1 MYYRDRG
8 ACFEVCVCGG
18 RRGGGQDSTGA
29 IPRRQAGFYPVI
41 FYYPLKKWGGHAPPC
56 SAVPVFL
63 HAQERIRNSELIA
76 SVHKI
81 N

>member
-1 MYYRDRG
+1 
-8 ACFEVCVCGG
+8 VCVCVWGGGGGGGGG
-18 RRGGGQDSTGA
+18 RQNSTGA
-29 IPRRQAGFYPVI
+29 IARRQAGFYTAM
-41 FYYPLKKWGGHAPPC
+41 APASPC

-76 SVHKI
+76 AVHKI

>member
-8 ACFEVCVCGG
+8 ACFEV
-18 RRGGGQDSTGA
+18 GGGGIA
-29 IPRRQAGFYPVI
+29 RELFHAGRLD
-41 FYYPLKKWGGHAPPC
+41 YYPLEKWGGHGPASPC
-56 SAVPVFL
+56 SAVPVFSM

>member
-8 ACFEVCVCGG
+8 ACFEVGGG
-18 RRGGGQDSTGA
+18 RISRELFH
-29 IPRRQAGFYPVI
+29 AGRLD
-41 FYYPLKKWGGHAPPC
+41 YYPLKKWGGHGPASPC